1 MPVSYRFNAELGCVD
16 TRCAGAVTFAEVRAH
31 FRELEAD
38 VSLPPRLDVL
48 LDLSEMQS
56 LPETQQ
62 LEVLVGDIRRVASRV
77 AWGACAIVAVDDA
90 LFGMSRMFEVFA
102 EPQFERTRVFRDAS
116 MARSWLAQG
125 GRSA

>member
-1 MPVSYRFNAELGCVD
+1 MPVSYRFNAELGCVE

-62 LEVLVGDIRRVASRV
+62 LEVLVGDIRRVAARV
-77 AWGACAIVAVDDA
+77 AWGACAIVGVDDA
-90 LFGMSRMFEVFA
+90 LYGMSRMFEVFA

-125 GRSA
+125 GGSA

>member
-1 MPVSYRFNAELGCVD
+1 MPVSCHLDSEFGYVHTECL
-16 TRCAGAVTFAEVRAH
+16 GAVTFAEARAH

-62 LEVLVGDIRRVASRV
+62 LEVLVSDIRRVASRI

-102 EPQFERTRVFRDAS
+102 VQQFERTRVFRDAS
-116 MARSWLAQG
+116 MARNWLAQG
-125 GRSA
+125 EGST